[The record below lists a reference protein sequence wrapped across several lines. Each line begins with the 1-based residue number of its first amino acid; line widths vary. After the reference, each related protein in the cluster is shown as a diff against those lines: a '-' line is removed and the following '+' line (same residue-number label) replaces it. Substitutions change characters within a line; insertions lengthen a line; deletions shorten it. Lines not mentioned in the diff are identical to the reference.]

1 MSIHNNRI
9 QEDGKGSRQ
18 ELTCFLAFSN
28 LMALV
33 VVRVTRT
40 VVAASTTEHLLYTVH
55 SVDPSQICDFM

>member
-28 LMALV
+28 LMALE

-40 VVAASTTEHLLYTVH
+40 VAASTTEHLLYTVH